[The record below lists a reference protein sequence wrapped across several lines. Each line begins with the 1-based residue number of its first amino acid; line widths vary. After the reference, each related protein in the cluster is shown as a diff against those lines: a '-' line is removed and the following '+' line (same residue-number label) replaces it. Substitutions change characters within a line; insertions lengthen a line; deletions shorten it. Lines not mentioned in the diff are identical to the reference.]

1 MRNTH
6 IYCGVLLSIA
16 SLWCLFWFIPENT
29 IPAQSELDLSPA
41 LVPSISVIAVLITA
55 MLMLVNALRQERDT
69 TGASAL
75 DDEFGLEATGVD
87 FHVMGNALLWGV
99 VATICWFIMDQ
110 VGFEPSM
117 TVFLFATM
125 FFIGERRWWV
135 IISTS
140 VLTPI
145 VLSQSAYLF
154 FTTQL
159 PAFWR

>member
-1 MRNTH
+1 
-6 IYCGVLLSIA
+6 
-16 SLWCLFWFIPENT
+16 
-29 IPAQSELDLSPA
+29 
-41 LVPSISVIAVLITA
+41 
-55 MLMLVNALRQERDT
+55 
-69 TGASAL
+69 
-75 DDEFGLEATGVD
+75 
-87 FHVMGNALLWGV
+87 
-99 VATICWFIMDQ
+99 MDQ